1 VVGYDADAV
10 THDDEKY
17 PADVQR
23 EWVARVPRLVP
34 PGATVLDAPCGT
46 DKYFAMLA
54 ADGVRSWGEPP
65 RTPLSTAAAAD
76 LSCPCPPERVNALL
90 QEEIHAEVWW

>member
-1 VVGYDADAV
+1 MVGYDADAV

-23 EWVARVPRLVP
+23 EWAARVPRVVP

-54 ADGVRSWGEPP
+54 AAGVWSWGEPRVP
-65 RTPLSTAAAAD
+65 HSRLPLPPT
-76 LSCPCPPERVNALL
+76 CPVRVRLRRVNALL